1 MLFDKLWVRR
11 VPDTKWEAEHGQQV
25 NVIASYVPRADYPE
39 LNQSAGPGG
48 ALLPCSNGVATRV
61 ATGFLAGK
69 AISGL
74 NESSAEKLAVAT
86 ANGARNV
93 VDHRG
98 GSLRDSL
105 CLRP

>member
-1 MLFDKLWVRR
+1 LGLLFDKLWVRR

-74 NESSAEKLAVAT
+74 NESSARSRLYRAVGKLRLNNRAAVST
-86 ANGARNV
+86 
-93 VDHRG
+93 
-98 GSLRDSL
+98 
-105 CLRP
+105 